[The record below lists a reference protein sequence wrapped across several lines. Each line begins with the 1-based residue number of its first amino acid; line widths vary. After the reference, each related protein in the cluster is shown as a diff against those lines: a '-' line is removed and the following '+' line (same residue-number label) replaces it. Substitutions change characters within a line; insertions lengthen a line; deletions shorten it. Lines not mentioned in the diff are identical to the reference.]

1 MRRLPGQQAVP
12 LVFLCIGAGI
22 LLFSVLPD
30 LWDALRMRARVP
42 VPFILP
48 GELAK
53 GNYHAPVVLLFPLI
67 PKVIHPA
74 RIGVVRVKARLA
86 RS

>member
-1 MRRLPGQQAVP
+1 
-12 LVFLCIGAGI
+12 
-22 LLFSVLPD
+22 
-30 LWDALRMRARVP
+30 
-42 VPFILP
+42 
-48 GELAK
+48 
-53 GNYHAPVVLLFPLI
+53 VVLLFPLI